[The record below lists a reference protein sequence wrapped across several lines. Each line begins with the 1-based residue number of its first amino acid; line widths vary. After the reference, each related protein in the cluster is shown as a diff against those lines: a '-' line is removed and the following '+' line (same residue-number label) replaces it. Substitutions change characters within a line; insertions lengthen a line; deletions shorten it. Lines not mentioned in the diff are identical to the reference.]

1 MASASAFSSLDDHDY
16 RFSSRRGPPVEV
28 GGVAAASGRRADFH
42 GKLRAAE
49 AKEDGRRWRPGPWA
63 WVFAGLSAWSLL
75 IGGRMQIARL
85 VPPAAQLYS
94 ALGFDVNLRRMA
106 IENVVSSL
114 ADEDGRPVL
123 VVEGEIRNLA
133 ASPHATPRMRLSVVD
148 ADGREIYHWT
158 AAPPKARLAAGE
170 KAEFRARLAVPPK
183 EGHQVR
189 VRFAAQADSSGSE
202 R

>member
-1 MASASAFSSLDDHDY
+1 MTIASTFSSLDEQ
-16 RFSSRRGPPVEV
+16 GPPFAPRHVAPVEV
-28 GGVAAASGRRADFH
+28 DGVAAASGRRAALR
-42 GKLRAAE
+42 GKSRTAA
-49 AKEDGRRWRPGPWA
+49 AKEERRRGLPGPWA
-63 WVFAGLSAWSLL
+63 WVFAGLAAWSLL
-75 IGGRMQIARL
+75 VGGRMQIVRL

-94 ALGFDVNLRRMA
+94 ALGLDVNLRRMA

-133 ASPHATPRMRLSVVD
+133 ASPHAAPRMRLSVLD
-148 ADGREIYHWT
+148 ASGREIYHWT

-183 EGHQVR
+183 EGREVK
-189 VRFAAQADSSGSE
+189 VRFAGEADGSGSA